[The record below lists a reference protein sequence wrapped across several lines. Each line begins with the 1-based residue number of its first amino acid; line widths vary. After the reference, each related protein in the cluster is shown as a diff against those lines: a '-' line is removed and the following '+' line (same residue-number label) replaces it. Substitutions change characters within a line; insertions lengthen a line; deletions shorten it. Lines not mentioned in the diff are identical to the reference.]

1 MGKYRKRFNEK
12 ARSGMLAKQAALRN
26 ARNKQFT
33 RHEGD
38 GHVIEKSENQT
49 NSENP
54 NSEILKPLTEEEKQE
69 RKRKLEELIYT
80 ANEKESKLSRTKK
93 KRLDKYIEHQLK
105 RDEKKVLLEKL
116 SKTKMDPN
124 LLVPSKLL
132 GTGKQTRREEM
143 IEALELERQGRGD
156 DRTKEILYEE
166 REVKDW
172 QDDQDIIKTASYES
186 PDESSENDLADEDDL
201 SKFGET
207 SQTTENK
214 SSFIDNRPL
223 KFGGSGFGF
232 GFGNL
237 PQIEKPKTA
246 SKKKYSWRLRLENED
261 KKKSKMED
269 DMDFISSSSNG
280 EDNSD
285 IDSED
290 DLSER
295 SEDSGDENSDE
306 GRETYKAKLKIRDAE
321 EELDELNSEEE
332 EEEGANQIDSDKQDS
347 NEEDSDEE
355 DSDEEDSDEEEYE
368 EDDEPRLIQSKPKHS
383 SAAESFKEWA
393 ELQVR
398 KLEGRENE
406 LVLPDLPDELKEK
419 YSKPTVH
426 EEDYDNSS
434 DEENYVSINENLQ
447 REAFYV
453 EVDRSPEIQQQRM
466 NLPVFS
472 EEHKIM
478 EAIYHHDCVII
489 CGETGSGKT
498 TQVPQFLYEA
508 GFGNT
513 KSDIHPGMIGV
524 TQPRRVAAVSMSE
537 RVSNELGSH
546 GKRVGYQIRFDS
558 TIKNE
563 NTAEGT
569 ALKFMTD
576 GVLLREMM
584 SDLLLNKYSAIIIDE
599 AHERNINTDILIGML
614 SRILKLR
621 RKYHESNP
629 EKYKPLKLIIMSAT
643 LRVTDFSENKLLFKS
658 PPTILKIS
666 ARQHPVS
673 VHFNRR
679 TNFDYLDEA
688 FKKTCKIHRK
698 LPTGGILVFL
708 TGQNEITSLVKKLR
722 KEFPFP
728 DKSKKQSKVK
738 YSENSPEVKISKNT
752 DAEAEDIDFSVNIQA
767 DKLEEND
774 DYQSDSEEEEGFE
787 ETLEEHQSEKDP
799 LYVLPLYS
807 LLPTKEQMKVFQ
819 NPPEGSRLCIVA
831 TNVAETSLTIPGI
844 RYVVDSGRSKER
856 HFNEDTGV
864 QSFEID
870 WISKAS
876 ADQRAGR
883 AGRTGPGHC
892 YRLFSSAIYESYFPQ
907 FSKPEIL
914 RMPVESIVLSMK
926 SMGIDQIVNFPFP
939 TPPDRIALSKAE
951 KLLSI
956 LGALDKDKN
965 VTDLGK
971 TMSIFPLSPRFAK
984 ILIVGNQMGCLPY
997 IVAIVS
1003 AMSVGD
1009 PFINEHE
1016 LGIEKT
1022 NTNKQND
1029 EEQESDHEEDFVDEE
1044 AKKKLRSKF
1053 YQSRALFS
1061 KLDKSSDGLQLLAA
1075 VCAFDHVPKDKQA
1088 SFLRDNFLR
1097 PKVMEEILKL
1107 RKQVTNIVKINTS
1120 KDSIAVGLD
1129 QEKDLK
1135 LKVPDKKQIAAI
1147 KQMISSGFIDQVAI
1161 RGDLISSDIDLPN
1174 KTNVINVPY
1183 ATLFP
1188 SSQQGDDISPYVYI
1202 HPNSIIS
1209 NSGSIPSPYIIYQ
1222 SLNLGSNRQEGKV
1235 SKLRMKPMVDI
1246 SGKQL
1251 ANVAKNSLLITYS
1264 KPLGYPY
1271 APKNITPTKRECYV
1285 VPRIGAAIGDGGVG
1299 WDLPAMKVVQVKKNG
1314 LWVMLN

>member
-12 ARSGMLAKQAALRN
+12 ARSGMLAKQAALKS

-33 RHEGD
+33 RHEAD
-38 GHVIEKSENQT
+38 GTDEIVENE
-49 NSENP
+49 SHENNEDP
-54 NSEILKPLTEEEKQE
+54 NSEILKALTDQEKKE
-69 RKRKLEELIYT
+69 RKRKMEEMIYS
-80 ANEKESKLSRTKK
+80 ANEKESKMSRTKK

-116 SKTKMDPN
+116 SETKMDSK

-156 DRTKEILYEE
+156 ERTKEILYEE
-166 REVKDW
+166 REVKEW
-172 QDDQDIIKTASYES
+172 PQGQEIQKKPSYES
-186 PDESSENDLADEDDL
+186 ESENSAGLEDGDDL
-201 SKFGET
+201 DKYGDNTGST
-207 SQTTENK
+207 SA
-214 SSFIDNRPL
+214 FIDNRPL

-232 GFGNL
+232 GFENV
-237 PQIEKPKTA
+237 PKVDKPKAVT
-246 SKKKYSWRLRLENED
+246 KKKYSWRLRVEQED
-261 KKKSKMED
+261 KKKNKIED
-269 DMDFISSSSNG
+269 DMDFASSDD
-280 EDNSD
+280 EDSE
-285 IDSED
+285 IDSESSSQNENDED
-290 DLSER
+290 DSEGD
-295 SEDSGDENSDE
+295 SDEKEMASIKKSKNSLEDDVEQESDSDE
-306 GRETYKAKLKIRDAE
+306 G
-321 EELDELNSEEE
+321 
-332 EEEGANQIDSDKQDS
+332 
-347 NEEDSDEE
+347 DEE
-355 DSDEEDSDEEEYE
+355 RE
-368 EDDEPRLIQSKPKHS
+368 EDDEEENDEEDDEDDEDEDEESDEELPRLLLAKPKHS
-383 SAAESFKEWA
+383 STAESFKEWA
-393 ELQVR
+393 EAQVR
-398 KLEGRENE
+398 KLEGRETE
-406 LVLPDLPDELKEK
+406 AIMPTLPDHLKAK
-419 YSKPTVH
+419 YSKPSVH
-426 EEDYDNSS
+426 EEDHDHSS
-434 DEENYVSINENLQ
+434 DEENYVPVNKDLK

-453 EVDRSPEIQQQRM
+453 DVDRSPEIQEQRM

-478 EAIYHHDCVII
+478 EAVYHHDCVII

-508 GFGNT
+508 GFGDV
-513 KSDIHPGMIGV
+513 KSDTHPGMIGV
-524 TQPRRVAAVSMSE
+524 TQPRRVAAVSMAD
-537 RVSNELGSH
+537 RVGKELGIKH
-546 GKRVGYQIRFDS
+546 GKRVGHQVRFDS

-563 NTAEGT
+563 GTETGT

-584 SDLLLNKYSAIIIDE
+584 ADLLLNKYSAIIIDE

-621 RKYHESNP
+621 RKYHESDP
-629 EKYKPLKLIIMSAT
+629 KRYKPLKLIIMSAT
-643 LRVTDFSENKLLFKS
+643 LRVSDFSENKLLFKA

-679 TNFDYLDEA
+679 TNFDYLDES
-688 FKKTCKIHRK
+688 FKKVCKIHRK
-698 LPTGGILVFL
+698 LPPGGILVFL
-708 TGQNEITSLVKKLR
+708 TGQNEITSVVKKLR

-728 DKSKKQSKVK
+728 EKAKRQGKVD
-738 YSENSPEVKISKNT
+738 YADENGPKVKISKNT
-752 DAEAEDIDFSVNIQA
+752 DAEAEDIDFSVNINK
-767 DKLEEND
+767 DTLEEND

-787 ETLEEHQSEKDP
+787 ESLEAHQTDKDP

-819 NPPEGSRLCIVA
+819 NPPEGSRLCIIA

-856 HFNEDTGV
+856 HFNEETGV

-951 KLLSI
+951 RLLTI
-956 LGALDKDKN
+956 LGALDKDNN
-965 VTDLGK
+965 VTDLGR
-971 TMSIFPLSPRFAK
+971 TMAVFPLSPRFAK

-1003 AMSVGD
+1003 ALSVGD

-1016 LGIEKT
+1016 LGINQVNRKKSED
-1022 NTNKQND
+1022 NED
-1029 EEQESDHEEDFVDEE
+1029 ESSSEEEDFVDEE
-1044 AKKKLRSKF
+1044 AKKNLRSKF
-1053 YQSRALFS
+1053 YKSRALFS

-1075 VCAFDHVPKDKQA
+1075 VCAFDHVPKEKH
-1088 SFLRDNFLR
+1088 SEFLRNNFLR

-1120 KDSIAVGLD
+1120 KDSIAVNLD
-1129 QEKDLK
+1129 EEKNLK
-1135 LKVPDKKQIAAI
+1135 LNVPDKKQIAAI
-1147 KQMISSGFIDQVAI
+1147 KQMVSSGFIDQVAI

-1174 KTNVINVPY
+1174 KTNVINIPY

-1188 SSQQGDDISPYVYI
+1188 SSQFGDQVSPYVYI
-1202 HPNSIIS
+1202 HPNSIIT
-1209 NSGSIPSPYIIYQ
+1209 NSGTIPTPYLIYQ
-1222 SLNLGSNRQEGKV
+1222 SLNLGSNQQEGKL
-1235 SKLRMKPMVDI
+1235 SKLRMKPLVDI

-1251 ANVAKNSLLITYS
+1251 ANIAKNSLLITYS
-1264 KPLGYPY
+1264 KPLGHPY

-1299 WDLPAMKVVQVKKNG
+1299 WDLPATKVLQVKSNG
-1314 LWVMLN
+1314 LWVIKN

>member
-12 ARSGMLAKQAALRN
+12 ARSGMLAKQAALKS

-33 RHEGD
+33 RHEAD
-38 GHVIEKSENQT
+38 GTDEIVEN
-49 NSENP
+49 ENHDNNEDP
-54 NSEILKPLTEEEKQE
+54 NSEILKPLTEQEKKE
-69 RKRKLEELIYT
+69 RKRKLEEVIYS
-80 ANEKESKLSRTKK
+80 ANQKESKMSRTKK

-116 SKTKMDPN
+116 SETKMDSK

-132 GTGKQTRREEM
+132 GTGKQTRKEEM

-156 DRTKEILYEE
+156 ERTKEILYEE
-166 REVKDW
+166 REVKEW
-172 QDDQDIIKTASYES
+172 PQGQEIQTKPSYES
-186 PDESSENDLADEDDL
+186 ESENSAGLEDGDDL
-201 SKFGET
+201 DKYGDNAGNT
-207 SQTTENK
+207 

-232 GFGNL
+232 GFENV
-237 PQIEKPKTA
+237 PKVDKPKA
-246 SKKKYSWRLRLENED
+246 VNKKKYSWRLRVEQED
-261 KKKSKMED
+261 KKKNRIED
-269 DMDFISSSSNG
+269 DMDFASSGS
-280 EDNSD
+280 EDEDSE
-285 IDSED
+285 IDSE
-290 DLSER
+290 LSTQ
-295 SEDSGDENSDE
+295 SENDE
-306 GRETYKAKLKIRDAE
+306 G
-321 EELDELNSEEE
+321 
-332 EEEGANQIDSDKQDS
+332 DS
-347 NEEDSDEE
+347 EEDSDKEREIANTKKSEKSQKDDVEE
-355 DSDEEDSDEEEYE
+355 ESDSDEEEDDDDDDE
-368 EDDEPRLIQSKPKHS
+368 DDQEDDEEESDDDEESEEELPRLLLAKPKHS
-383 SAAESFKEWA
+383 STAESFKEWA
-393 ELQVR
+393 EAQVR
-398 KLEGRENE
+398 KLEGRETE
-406 LVLPDLPDELKEK
+406 AVMPTLPDHLKAK
-419 YSKPTVH
+419 YSKPYVH
-426 EEDYDNSS
+426 EEDHDHSS
-434 DEENYVSINENLQ
+434 DEENYVPVNKELK

-453 EVDRSPEIQQQRM
+453 DVDRSPEIQEQRM

-508 GFGNT
+508 GFGDI
-513 KSDIHPGMIGV
+513 KSDTHPGMIGV
-524 TQPRRVAAVSMSE
+524 TQPRRVAAVSMAD
-537 RVSNELGSH
+537 RVGKELGGKH
-546 GKRVGYQIRFDS
+546 GKRVGHQVRFDT

-563 NTAEGT
+563 GTENGT

-584 SDLLLNKYSAIIIDE
+584 ADLLLNKYSAIIIDE

-621 RKYHESNP
+621 RKYHESDP
-629 EKYKPLKLIIMSAT
+629 KRYKPLKLIIMSAT
-643 LRVTDFSENKLLFKS
+643 LRVSDFSENKLLFRT

-673 VHFNRR
+673 IHFNRR
-679 TNFDYLDEA
+679 TNFDYLGES
-688 FKKTCKIHRK
+688 FKKVCKIHRK
-698 LPTGGILVFL
+698 LPPGGILVFL
-708 TGQNEITSLVKKLR
+708 TGQNEITSVVKKLR

-728 DKSKKQSKVK
+728 EKAKRQGKIHYAD
-738 YSENSPEVKISKNT
+738 ENAPKVKISKNT
-752 DAEAEDIDFSVNIQA
+752 DAEAEDIDFSVHINK
-767 DKLEEND
+767 DTLEAND

-787 ETLEEHQSEKDP
+787 EFLEAHQTDKDP

-819 NPPEGSRLCIVA
+819 NPPEGSRLCIIA

-856 HFNEDTGV
+856 HFNEETGV

-870 WISKAS
+870 WVSKAS

-939 TPPDRIALSKAE
+939 TPPDRLALSKAE
-951 KLLSI
+951 RLLTI
-956 LGALDKDKN
+956 LGALDKDNN
-965 VTDLGK
+965 VTDLGR
-971 TMSIFPLSPRFAK
+971 TMAVFPLSPRFAK

-1003 AMSVGD
+1003 ALSVGD

-1016 LGIEKT
+1016 LGINQVNRKKSED
-1022 NTNKQND
+1022 NED
-1029 EEQESDHEEDFVDEE
+1029 DSSSEEEDFVDEE
-1044 AKKKLRSKF
+1044 AKKNLRSKF
-1053 YQSRALFS
+1053 YKSRALFS

-1075 VCAFDHVPKDKQA
+1075 VCAFDHVPKEKHGE
-1088 SFLRDNFLR
+1088 FLRNNFLR
-1097 PKVMEEILKL
+1097 PKVMEEISKL

-1120 KDSIAVGLD
+1120 KDSIAVNLD
-1129 QEKDLK
+1129 EEKNLK

-1147 KQMISSGFIDQVAI
+1147 KQMVSSGFIDQVAI

-1174 KTNVINVPY
+1174 KTNVINIPY

-1188 SSQQGDDISPYVYI
+1188 SSQFGDQVSPYVYI
-1202 HPNSIIS
+1202 HPNSIIT
-1209 NSGSIPSPYIIYQ
+1209 NSGSIPTPYLIYQ
-1222 SLNLGSNRQEGKV
+1222 SLNLGSNQQEGKL
-1235 SKLRMKPMVDI
+1235 SKLRMKPLVDI

-1251 ANVAKNSLLITYS
+1251 ANIAKNSLLITYS
-1264 KPLGYPY
+1264 KPLGHPY

-1299 WDLPAMKVVQVKKNG
+1299 WDLPATKVLQVKSNG
-1314 LWVMLN
+1314 LWVIKN